1 MQVSLSWLS
10 AHIDL
15 SHLSIPQLSDL
26 LTFAGIEVEGIE
38 QKGVNTDLIVVGQVA
53 ESIQHPDAEKL
64 SVCQVDVGQGTLR
77 QIVCGAKNFKVGD
90 KVPVALPGAELP
102 GGFQI
107 KEGKLRGIASLG
119 MMCSG
124 RELGLSDDHAG
135 LLILDPNA
143 ANVGTPFR
151 ELVEPDVLLDLEI
164 TPNRPDLL
172 SHLGL
177 ARELA
182 ALTGLPLK
190 GEAHHA
196 VTDLKTRAATV
207 DEIRLDAP
215 EACPLYIARIIR
227 GVKVAASPEWLQKR
241 LHSIGLRPINN
252 LVDITNYILM
262 EMGQPLHAFDL
273 AKLNGGIVVR
283 HAAEGE
289 TLVALDGQTCALQ
302 PDDLV
307 IADKDKPLAI
317 AGVMGGLDSGVTET
331 TTDVLLEVAYFQP
344 SGIRRTSR
352 RLSLHTDSAYR
363 FERGADP
370 HQALG
375 AADAATR
382 LILAIAGGKT
392 EDHAVVAGA
401 APALVSE
408 VELDETRARQLLGI
422 PSFTADEGHGILE
435 KLGLLKVTASTS
447 DAPVGALAKVRPS
460 ETSRWQI
467 PSYRLDLQRP
477 VDLIEELA
485 RVLGLDRVPSR
496 FRAAFAATDTADRA
510 YDHLMALRHA
520 MANRGFHE
528 AQTLRLISQAQLS
541 DALGASAPK
550 GLDSAAV
557 PVKNP
562 LSEDHT
568 HLRPSIVPGLIATAA
583 LNLRQ
588 GAAQLRFFEAG
599 RVFLALP
606 KNNTREEE
614 RLAILLSG
622 PVAPSSW
629 HAREP
634 QAADFYD
641 LLGLIQNLVGPGV
654 AIEPKAI
661 DDTPGF
667 LLTSEL
673 RQGNRNLGWIAQL
686 HPARARAIDARHPV
700 YVAELLPSALR
711 QLQSGPAK
719 FEDLPRFPAI
729 SRDIALECPQDLS
742 HAQILAALQKA
753 KPALLTNIDL
763 FDQFRDPSGQKLAS
777 DRKSLA
783 YTLTYRAPDRTLET
797 AEVDTAHQSL
807 LTALE
812 KALPVT
818 LRK

>member
-1 MQVSLSWLS
+1 MKVSLSWLS

-38 QKGVNTDLIVVGQVA
+38 QKGVNTDLIVVGQIA
-53 ESIQHPDAEKL
+53 ESVQHPDAEKL
-64 SVCQVDVGQGTLR
+64 SVCQVDVGQSALR

-143 ANVGTPFR
+143 ANVGTAFR

-196 VTDLKTRAATV
+196 VTDLKTRTATA

-215 EACPLYIARIIR
+215 DACPLYIARIIR
-227 GVKVAASPEWLQKR
+227 GVKVAPSPEWLQKR

-289 TLVALDGQTCALQ
+289 TLVALDGQTCTLQ

-307 IADKDKPLAI
+307 IADQDKPLAI

-331 TTDVLLEVAYFQP
+331 TIDVLLEVAYFQP

-392 EDHAVVAGA
+392 EDIAVVAGA

-435 KLGLLKVTASTS
+435 KLGLIKKDAS
-447 DAPVGALAKVRPS
+447 DLA
-460 ETSRWQI
+460 SRWQI

-510 YDHLMALRHA
+510 YDHLMSLRHA
-520 MANRGFHE
+520 LANRGFHE

-541 DALGASAPK
+541 DALGAAPPK

-641 LLGLIQNLVGPGV
+641 LLGLIQNLVGPSV

-711 QLQSGPAK
+711 QLQTGPAK
-719 FEDLPRFPAI
+719 FEELPRFPAI
-729 SRDIALECPQDLS
+729 SRDIALECPQNLTQ
-742 HAQILAALQKA
+742 AQILAALQKA

-763 FDQFRDPSGQKLAS
+763 FDQFRDPTGQKLAA

-797 AEVDTAHQSL
+797 AEVDTAHQAL
-807 LTALE
+807 LTSLE

>member
-1 MQVSLSWLS
+1 MKVSLSWLS

-38 QKGVNTDLIVVGQVA
+38 QKGVNTDLIVVGQIQ

-64 SVCQVDVGQGTLR
+64 SVCQVDVGQDSLR

-196 VTDLKTRAATV
+196 VTDLKTRAATA

-227 GVKVAASPEWLQKR
+227 GVKVAPSPEWLQKR

-289 TLVALDGQTCALQ
+289 TLVALDGQTCTLQ

-307 IADKDKPLAI
+307 IADQDKPLAI

-392 EDHAVVAGA
+392 EDIAVVAGA

-435 KLGLLKVTASTS
+435 KLGLIKKDAS
-447 DAPVGALAKVRPS
+447 DLA
-460 ETSRWQI
+460 SRWQI

-485 RVLGLDRVPSR
+485 RVLGLERVPSR

-510 YDHLMALRHA
+510 YDHLMSLRHA
-520 MANRGFHE
+520 LANRGFHE
-528 AQTLRLISQAQLS
+528 AQTLRLISQCQLS
-541 DALGASAPK
+541 DALGAAPPK

-568 HLRPSIVPGLIATAA
+568 HLRPSIVPGLIATSA

-588 GAAQLRFFEAG
+588 GATQLRFFEAG

-634 QAADFYD
+634 KAADFYD

-673 RQGNRNLGWIAQL
+673 RNGNRNLGWIAQL

-711 QLQSGPAK
+711 QLQTGPAK
-719 FEDLPRFPAI
+719 FEELPRFPAI
-729 SRDIALECPQDLS
+729 IRDIALECPQNLTQ
-742 HAQILAALQKA
+742 AQILAALQKA

-763 FDQFRDPSGQKLAS
+763 FDQFRDPTGQKLAA

-797 AEVDTAHQSL
+797 AEVDTAHQAL
-807 LTALE
+807 LAALE